1 MFVLDKHHMAYRSTK
16 DQRTPKH
23 RFCPKDKLI
32 TSQDQEQE
40 FGRYQLDLIQEQ
52 KRLNE
57 RQIEGLFQHINLR
70 SHL

>member
-32 TSQDQEQE
+32 TSQDQEQGIWSLSAGPNSGTKE
-40 FGRYQLDLIQEQ
+40 TE
-52 KRLNE
+52 
-57 RQIEGLFQHINLR
+57 
-70 SHL
+70 